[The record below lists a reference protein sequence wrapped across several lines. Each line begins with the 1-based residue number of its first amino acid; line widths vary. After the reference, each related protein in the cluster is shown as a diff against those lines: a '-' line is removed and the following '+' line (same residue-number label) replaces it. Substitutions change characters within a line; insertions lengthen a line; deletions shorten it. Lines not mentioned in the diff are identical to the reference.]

1 MLFIVAIHF
10 TSTKSVEMT
19 PEKLYDFLI
28 GLQSA
33 NRKNECDFN
42 VKMLSPEDLL
52 LPFVGREAAMDEVAM
67 YFKKGMRAAEE
78 DVYDRNQYP
87 IPACAWIPGL
97 GKTAMLHRGSEILD
111 RVGVTGR
118 QINIIVPYYN
128 GLSLQWMDM
137 EFSIECSFSWRLLFM
152 VFLKGNG
159 VNFEQLCASNML
171 PFNSRGLTLTVALNT
186 VRLALLRDRK
196 NPLGKDEKLS
206 IFLGIDEFQK
216 VDESGDTAHKK
227 LTELCQKLHGNR
239 FNNQITMFPMFAGTD
254 WTLIRASG
262 EDSGM
267 PVKRIAMPPLD
278 TEQAEQLYES
288 VMGDTLFSSALAS
301 QHVLTVGS
309 LPRSLLNYCRGV
321 LQAMDSHGAK
331 VPSADHLNAAYNNV
345 ITESEEV
352 WNSPT
357 LLAKLVALCFAVQ
370 AVTNHY
376 EISYINANGVE
387 EETRVDKLSNSG
399 MCLINYIPG
408 VVGSYVT
415 VPYIVV
421 HLFSNCVEKEMSTD
435 AEKYLLRSVQW
446 MVKNVDQTMYDKQPG
461 QSFEDFCA
469 AFTACRINALLVL
482 GHNTVPVRE
491 LWRGGVNNVSEELQ
505 VKLLPVT
512 VVRAEEQLS
521 ITTGDTVHELRNS
534 SKKFKWRGS
543 KDDPLHCGYVVRN
556 GDSGIA
562 VDSWV
567 SLPLASD
574 PSRDVMCAE
583 QTKLLA
589 TTTISLGDIMKYCE
603 AISSVVP
610 TNRTTVVSC
619 VRNSLLRLGSTVT
632 PEQLPVNTVIVS
644 RDQLHRHFGMFH
656 SHPAVS
662 PFVDVNSCGKE
673 RLSTLDLST
682 AWGGGGMKAAID
694 LVLQRRSQSE
704 FVSKED
710 FLQFLSKEGISCN
723 TFQQSRLVCRAGASK
738 RPMQSR
744 RGYSTLRPVAV
755 APSDTI
761 RATALRPA
769 ASSLNSRLL
778 APRTSFGSDGS
789 RILKALLKLL

>member
-1 MLFIVAIHF
+1 
-10 TSTKSVEMT
+10 
-19 PEKLYDFLI
+19 
-28 GLQSA
+28 
-33 NRKNECDFN
+33 
-42 VKMLSPEDLL
+42 
-52 LPFVGREAAMDEVAM
+52 MDEVAM

-288 VMGDTLFSSALAS
+288 VMGDTLFSCALAS
-301 QHVLTVGS
+301 QHLLTVGS
-309 LPRSLLNYCRGV
+309 LPRSLLNYCRGA
-321 LQAMDSHGAK
+321 LQVMNSHDAK

-345 ITESEEV
+345 ITESGEV
-352 WNSPT
+352 WDSPT
-357 LLAKLVALCFAVQ
+357 LLAKLVALCFARVNVG
-370 AVTNHY
+370 AYYT
-376 EISYINANGVE
+376 ISYINANGVE
-387 EETRVDKLSNSG
+387 KKTRVDKLSNSG

-408 VVGSYVT
+408 VVGEYVT
-415 VPYIVV
+415 VPYMVI
-421 HLFSNCVEKEMSTD
+421 HLFASCTEKQMPTD

-446 MVKNVDQTMYDKQPG
+446 MVKNVDHTMYAKQPW

-491 LWRGGVNNVSEELQ
+491 LWRGGLNNVSEELR

-521 ITTGDTVHELRNS
+521 IATGDTVHELRNGS
-534 SKKFKWRGS
+534 TELKWRGS

-556 GDSGIA
+556 GNSGKE

-574 PSRDVMCAE
+574 PSRDVLCVE
-583 QTKLLA
+583 KTKLDA
-589 TTTISLGDIMKYCE
+589 TDTISLADITKYCND
-603 AISSVVP
+603 ISSVVP

-619 VRNSLLRLGSTVT
+619 VRNSFPRLGSTVT
-632 PEQLPVNTVIVS
+632 PEELPVNTVVVS

-656 SHPAVS
+656 RHPAVS
-662 PFVDVNSCGKE
+662 PYVDINSCGKE
-673 RLSTLDLST
+673 RLSTMDLSM
-682 AWGGGGMKAAID
+682 AQSGGGIGAAID
-694 LVLQRRSQSE
+694 LVLQRRSQSRFE
-704 FVSKED
+704 SKDD
-710 FLQFLSKEGISCN
+710 FLQFLSKEGISCG
-723 TFQQSRLVCRAGASK
+723 TVQQSRLVCRAGAP
-738 RPMQSR
+738 RVPMQNR

-755 APSDTI
+755 APSGTN
-761 RATALRPA
+761 RLCLSV
-769 ASSLNSRLL
+769 SSMNSRLL
-778 APRTSFGSDGS
+778 APRAALGSDGS
-789 RILKALLKLL
+789 RILRTLLKLL